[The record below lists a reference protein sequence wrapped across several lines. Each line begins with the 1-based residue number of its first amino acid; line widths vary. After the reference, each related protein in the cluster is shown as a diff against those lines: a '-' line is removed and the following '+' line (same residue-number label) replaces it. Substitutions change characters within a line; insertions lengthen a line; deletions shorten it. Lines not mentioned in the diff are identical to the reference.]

1 MNRIKIL
8 KNGNLVVTKS
18 NVEITYTP
26 HKIGELPK
34 DFGCNEHK
42 APNGKLRT
50 GINNWF
56 KYKGLTYVEV
66 TN

>member
-8 KNGNLVVTKS
+8 KNGDLVVTKS
-18 NVEITYTP
+18 DVEITYTP

-34 DFGCNEHK
+34 DFGCKEYK

>member
-34 DFGCNEHK
+34 DFGCNEYK
-42 APNGKLRT
+42 ACLLYT
-50 GINNWF
+50 SDAAD
-56 KYKGLTYVEV
+56 E
-66 TN
+66 

>member
-34 DFGCNEHK
+34 DFG
-42 APNGKLRT
+42 
-50 GINNWF
+50 
-56 KYKGLTYVEV
+56 
-66 TN
+66 

>member
-1 MNRIKIL
+1 M
-8 KNGNLVVTKS
+8 TKS
-18 NVEITYTP
+18 NVEITYRP
-26 HKIGELPK
+26 YKIGELPK
-34 DFGCNEHK
+34 DFGCNEYK

>member
-8 KNGNLVVTKS
+8 KNGDLVVTKS
-18 NVEITYTP
+18 DVEITYTP
-26 HKIGELPK
+26 HKVGELPK
-34 DFGCNEHK
+34 DFGCNEYK
-42 APNGKLRT
+42 APNGKFRT

>member
-1 MNRIKIL
+1 M
-8 KNGNLVVTKS
+8 TKS
-18 NVEITYTP
+18 NVEITYKP

-34 DFGCNEHK
+34 DFGCLEYK
-42 APNGKLRT
+42 RNGKWRT

-66 TN
+66 IK

>member
-8 KNGNLVVTKS
+8 KNGDLVVTKS
-18 NVEITYTP
+18 DVEITYTP

-34 DFGCNEHK
+34 DFGCNEYK

-56 KYKGLTYVEV
+56 KYKGLTYVAV
-66 TN
+66 TK

>member
-1 MNRIKIL
+1 MKRFKIL
-8 KNGNLVVTKS
+8 KNGNLVMTKS
-18 NVEITYTP
+18 NVEITYRP
-26 HKIGELPK
+26 YKIGELPK
-34 DFGCNEHK
+34 DFGCYEYK

>member
-8 KNGNLVVTKS
+8 KTVNLVVTKS
-18 NVEITYTP
+18 HVEITYTP

-34 DFGCNEHK
+34 DFGCNEYK

-56 KYKGLTYVEV
+56 KYKGLTYVELIK
-66 TN
+66 

>member
-1 MNRIKIL
+1 MNRIKLL
-8 KNGNLVVTKS
+8 KNGDLVVTKS

-26 HKIGELPK
+26 YKIGELPK
-34 DFGCNEHK
+34 DFGCNKYK
-42 APNGKLRT
+42 APNGKFRT